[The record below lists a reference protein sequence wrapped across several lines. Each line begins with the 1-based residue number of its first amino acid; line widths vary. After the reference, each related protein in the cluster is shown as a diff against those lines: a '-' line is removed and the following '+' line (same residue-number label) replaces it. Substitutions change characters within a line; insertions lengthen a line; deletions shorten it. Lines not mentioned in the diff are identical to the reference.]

1 MNWAAKVEGVSL
13 SEGKKLFQ
21 GKAVIGG
28 FGQTEKDLIYSGTE
42 EAIKADTRRLLD
54 EAGRTGVGRC
64 AYCTIPSYTP
74 VFHLNCVR
82 EAANE

>member
-42 EAIKADTRRLLD
+42 EAIKAETRRLLD
-54 EAGRTGVGRC
+54 EAGRIGVVLG
-64 AYCTIPSYTP
+64 ADCTIPSDTP
-74 VFHLNCVR
+74 VSHLKWVR